1 MPDTGVNRSQEFGE
15 LKQLFVLLREDLK
28 EARRE
33 NAEAWSEIRREMATK
48 AEVRSYAEETNRRF
62 TEVQSDVAKVDI
74 DRVAGEKDLHSRV
87 NKVRDDMSKRID
99 DMEKTAREQQAELHK
114 TKSQRT
120 FQIVTIVIT
129 ASLGT
134 ISTII
139 SAIVVATTLGGGG

>member
-15 LKQLFVLLREDLK
+15 LKQLFLLLREDLK

-33 NAEAWSEIRREMATK
+33 NSEAWSEIRRDMATK
-48 AEVRSYAEETNRRF
+48 AEVRSYSEETNRRF
-62 TEVQSDVAKVDI
+62 TEAQEKIAEVDRE
-74 DRVAGEKDLHSRV
+74 RVAGDEQLHSRI
-87 NKVRDDMSKRID
+87 NTQFGKLSTRID
-99 DMEKTAREQQAELHK
+99 EMEKTAREQDAELRK
-114 TKSQRT
+114 TKSQRA
-120 FQIVTIVIT
+120 FSVVTIVIT